1 MSKFHKA
8 VEIVEN
14 LGFEFVNTDKEANI
28 IIKTPD
34 VIIEAGKKRQYQII
48 RASHICEE
56 QIRFA
61 VFSLLELFQETEDKD
76 FLTKHSFNKFEG
88 KLGENDFKVKIPC

>member
-8 VEIVEN
+8 VEIVEK
-14 LGFEFVNTDKEANI
+14 LGFEFVKTDQEANI

-34 VIIEAGKKRQYQII
+34 IIIASENKRKYKIL
-48 RASHICEE
+48 RVSHICEE

-61 VFSLLELFQETEDKD
+61 VFMLLDLFKEIEDKD
-76 FLTKHSFNKFEG
+76 FLTKHSFERFEG
-88 KLGENDFKVKIPC
+88 KLGENSLKVKIC

>member
-1 MSKFHKA
+1 MQEFHKA
-8 VEIVEN
+8 VEIVEK
-14 LGFEFVNTDKEANI
+14 LGFEFVKTDQEANI

-34 VIIEAGKKRQYQII
+34 EIIPSENKRKYQIL
-48 RASHICEE
+48 RVSHICEE

-61 VFSLLELFQETEDKD
+61 VFMLLDLFKETEDKD
-76 FLTKHSFNKFEG
+76 FLTRHSFHKFEG

>member
-8 VEIVEN
+8 VEIVEK
-14 LGFEFVNTDKEANI
+14 LGFEFVKTDKEANI

-34 VIIEAGKKRQYQII
+34 VIIESGSRRKYQIL
-48 RASHICEE
+48 RVSHVCEE

-76 FLTKHSFNKFEG
+76 FLTKHSFERFEG
-88 KLGENDFKVKIPC
+88 KLGENSLKVKIC